1 MLVASLKDID
11 YFMTVKQI
19 IKAGISKE
27 SMVSNKKALIR
38 LVNFEGSNEDYCA
51 KPVFAD

>member
-1 MLVASLKDID
+1 
-11 YFMTVKQI
+11 MTVKQI